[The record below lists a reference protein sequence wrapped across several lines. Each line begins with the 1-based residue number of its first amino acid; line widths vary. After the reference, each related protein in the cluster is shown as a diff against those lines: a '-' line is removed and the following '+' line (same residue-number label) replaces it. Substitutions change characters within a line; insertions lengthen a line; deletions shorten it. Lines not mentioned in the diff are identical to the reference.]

1 MAKIKLGLHVFD
13 MRGKVGN
20 MVYSIWKSGMNVIKL
35 AAQTVANPCSEKQ
48 IAVRNALSALAKVWK
63 TLTSSQQ
70 TLWEN
75 LAQTRANRTNPEG
88 GIRVIIRTPEGKFTG
103 FNAFVEANSLAR
115 TVGASADIVD
125 AQLATPAPNSPP
137 TLAASYD
144 GTKITVTWGD
154 IPGVMPSQFV
164 RVWLFSE
171 QKLVHK
177 QMVDFAP
184 GAAKTM
190 NITTVNGAKGGAI
203 DIAVLQGTAM
213 LIQADTIDQATG
225 WASNPSRTLRLM
237 LTPPTP

>member
-1 MAKIKLGLHVFD
+1 MVLIRCKEIADARKVFFMIQDREKI
-13 MRGKVGN
+13 
-20 MVYSIWKSGMNVIKL
+20 IK
-35 AAQTVANPCSEKQ
+35 QRYEFTDVVDPD
-48 IAVRNALSALAKVWK
+48 I
-63 TLTSSQQ
+63 
-70 TLWEN
+70 LWI
-75 LAQTRANRTNPEG
+75 G
-88 GIRVIIRTPEGKFTG
+88 YV
-103 FNAFVEANSLAR
+103 
-115 TVGASADIVD
+115 
-125 AQLATPAPNSPP
+125 TPAPNSPP

-203 DIAVLQGTAM
+203 DITALQGTAM
-213 LIQADTIDQATG
+213 LIQADAIDQATG